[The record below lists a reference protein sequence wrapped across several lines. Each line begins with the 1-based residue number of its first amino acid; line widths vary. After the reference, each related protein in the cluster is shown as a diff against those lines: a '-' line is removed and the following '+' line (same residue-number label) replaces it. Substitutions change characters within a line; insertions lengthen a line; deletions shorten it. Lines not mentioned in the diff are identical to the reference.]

1 MNLNRKELMDIIQE
15 EIENIAYDRSKNVT
29 GSPIEHDTPAEVE
42 AYEDN
47 WAAGDNIHSNIN
59 HLKTGGSKETDVL
72 GVERLVHPTMKES
85 GTMNRSRLREI
96 ILEVYKDK
104 KVSELK
110 EFAGS
115 KGGQKFSKAGLKIR
129 QAGTSIRELANEQ
142 TGTMKE
148 TLNNVSE
155 FVEKLGESIR
165 SVNELEEGSSAA
177 NTFPTVS
184 ELKQL
189 INAIKKLEK

>member
-1 MNLNRKELMDIIQE
+1 MNLNRKELMAIIQE
-15 EIENIAYDRSKNVT
+15 EIENIAYDRSKNVND
-29 GSPIEHDTPAEVE
+29 SSIEYDTPADVKRH
-42 AYEDN
+42 EDSWSGGN
-47 WAAGDNIHSNIN
+47 NIHNNIN
-59 HLKTGGSKETDVL
+59 HLKAGGSKEEDVL

-85 GTMNRSRLREI
+85 SEINRRRLRAM
-96 ILEVYKDK
+96 ILEAYKDK

-129 QAGTSIRELANEQ
+129 EAGTSIRELAHEQ
-142 TGTMKE
+142 TGTMRE
-148 TLNNVSE
+148 TLNNVSG

-165 SVNELEEGSSAA
+165 SVNELEEGSSTE
-177 NTFPTVS
+177 NTLPTVS

>member
-85 GTMNRSRLREI
+85 GTMNRSRLRAI

-115 KGGQKFSKAGLKIR
+115 KGGQKFSKAGLK
-129 QAGTSIRELANEQ
+129 
-142 TGTMKE
+142 TMKE

-165 SVNELEEGSSAA
+165 SVNELEEGSTTADTLP
-177 NTFPTVS
+177 NVS